1 MDEMISVIMSTFNE
15 SEEELLLSIQSILN
29 QTYANF
35 EFIIVNDNPEN
46 TQLKM
51 MLEKFEQQDPRI
63 RLVRNEKNIGLAV
76 SLNKGIDIAQGEY
89 IARMDADDISRPKRL
104 ERQYQ
109 FLEKHIQY
117 AFAGCNADLIDENGI
132 WGARIM
138 PEKPEKRDFLPF
150 SPFIHPSVMVRRE
163 VYLMSGGYYVSKET
177 WRCEDYELFMRLYAQ
192 GFCGYNM
199 QERLF
204 CYREDRASYERRK
217 FRYRLDEARIRRRNF
232 KNLGMNGPV
241 AWLYTIR
248 PVAAGLIPIPF
259 LMYIKRRQVK
269 KEVGFIDAFETEK
282 RIQTE

>member
-1 MDEMISVIMSTFNE
+1 
-15 SEEELLLSIQSILN
+15 
-29 QTYANF
+29 
-35 EFIIVNDNPEN
+35 
-46 TQLKM
+46 
-51 MLEKFEQQDPRI
+51 
-63 RLVRNEKNIGLAV
+63 
-76 SLNKGIDIAQGEY
+76 
-89 IARMDADDISRPKRL
+89 
-104 ERQYQ
+104 
-109 FLEKHIQY
+109 
-117 AFAGCNADLIDENGI
+117 
-132 WGARIM
+132 
-138 PEKPEKRDFLPF
+138 
-150 SPFIHPSVMVRRE
+150 
-163 VYLMSGGYYVSKET
+163 MSGGYYVSKET

-241 AWLYTIR
+241 A
-248 PVAAGLIPIPF
+248 AGLIPIPF

>member
-1 MDEMISVIMSTFNE
+1 
-15 SEEELLLSIQSILN
+15 
-29 QTYANF
+29 
-35 EFIIVNDNPEN
+35 
-46 TQLKM
+46 
-51 MLEKFEQQDPRI
+51 
-63 RLVRNEKNIGLAV
+63 
-76 SLNKGIDIAQGEY
+76 
-89 IARMDADDISRPKRL
+89 
-104 ERQYQ
+104 
-109 FLEKHIQY
+109 
-117 AFAGCNADLIDENGI
+117 
-132 WGARIM
+132 
-138 PEKPEKRDFLPF
+138 
-150 SPFIHPSVMVRRE
+150 
-163 VYLMSGGYYVSKET
+163 MSGGYYVSKET

-248 PVAAGLIPIPF
+248 PVAAGLSPIPF
-259 LMYIKRRQVK
+259 LMYIKRWQVK